1 MGNLSESFSGTD
13 NVAFKDLQP
22 IKKKEERTQILARNL
37 FPEHGEEN
45 ATGFSLGFFFSL
57 YFSDSIIT

>member
-1 MGNLSESFSGTD
+1 M
-13 NVAFKDLQP
+13 AFKDLQP
-22 IKKKEERTQILARNL
+22 IKRKEEGTQILERNL

-57 YFSDSIIT
+57 YFFDSVIT

>member
-1 MGNLSESFSGTD
+1 M
-13 NVAFKDLQP
+13 AFKDLQP
-22 IKKKEERTQILARNL
+22 IKKKEERTQILAMNL

-57 YFSDSIIT
+57 YFSDSVIT